1 MNKYAFIAS
10 ITHSVVWLL
19 INWDQ
24 TPLSRV
30 LL

>member
-19 INWDQ
+19 INWDL
-24 TPLSRV
+24 TPLSRM
-30 LL
+30 L